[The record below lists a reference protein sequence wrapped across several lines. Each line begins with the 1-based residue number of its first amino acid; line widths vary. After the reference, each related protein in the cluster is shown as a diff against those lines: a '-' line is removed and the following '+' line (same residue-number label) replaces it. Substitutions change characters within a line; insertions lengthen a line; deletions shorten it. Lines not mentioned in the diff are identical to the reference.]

1 MAPGVEAPEAITRQT
16 GFHASFI
23 ASKLC
28 SDCSA
33 GRSLCQTGQPWKSNR
48 GRQRIGPVPAPPV
61 PAPPVVVPGAS
72 GVDRKGP
79 RQVRPLIQQGII
91 SHFFDALCFPEWKP
105 STNRVTYR
113 LYRCPEQEHIT
124 RIERIPDSAARRRG
138 RSLSSLAPWP
148 AQGAPCRSSI
158 SRGFSVMSTRAFR
171 RASPPRSAW
180 KSWSAARRSPSS
192 SAGRHG
198 ERTLG
203 PSGRVSRS
211 PSSTTTRRVPS
222 GRSTGA
228 TATSAGTHTIGSALC
243 PTSTHCLPRS
253 MRIRRRSSGVGG
265 LGAVSHVSRSPDIRH
280 CSRGAASCGRP
291 GRPSGPA

>member
-91 SHFFDALCFPEWKP
+91 SHFFDALCFPEWD
-105 STNRVTYR
+105 SRTNLVTYR
-113 LYRCPEQEHIT
+113 LYRRSSQEHIT
-124 RIERIPDSAARRRG
+124 RIERIPDSLDHPV
-138 RSLSSLAPWP
+138 S
-148 AQGAPCRSSI
+148 SSI
-158 SRGFSVMSTRAFR
+158 RARIGLSRPSRLQSAWLVNPSFHPTGRQPAESRSRSRSPPSLHASWRLTAPAVPRRDVIAYRPR
-171 RASPPRSAW
+171 RAASR
-180 KSWSAARRSPSS
+180 SAARL
-192 SAGRHG
+192 A
-198 ERTLG
+198 L
-203 PSGRVSRS
+203 VMSRIH
-211 PSSTTTRRVPS
+211 
-222 GRSTGA
+222 A
-228 TATSAGTHTIGSALC
+228 
-243 PTSTHCLPRS
+243 
-253 MRIRRRSSGVGG
+253 
-265 LGAVSHVSRSPDIRH
+265 
-280 CSRGAASCGRP
+280 RGAPFGTGRP
-291 GRPSGPA
+291 PVAIVNNVHWDRTYRAVQPHR